1 MKNLIAFI
9 ISLILGISLMKYQES
24 TIGLILA
31 ITQFI
36 AALYYI
42 VEYLKEIDKKIN
54 E

>member
-9 ISLILGISLMKYQES
+9 ISLVLGISLMRYQES
-24 TIGLILA
+24 TIALVLA
-31 ITQFI
+31 ISQFI

-42 VEYLKEIDKKIN
+42 VEYIKGKIN